1 MAKILGRDHDGL
13 DRGWQA
19 ALGVVAPRPGAQGEP
34 AHWARMLL
42 GGLWIGHRGVSG
54 GRWHRSQ
61 GAPYRPLLSKAA
73 KPMDIRVSVLLSK
86 LSAYSPTKRR
96 KKPPAKRSRNG
107 ASDPPKWD
115 YLLSARGIGG
125 SDAGDRGEPLPARGR
140 RSRPSA
146 AMAHLLR
153 LTRGRALVARCD
165 HRRGVP
171 DRRRTRKSA
180 RRHVEHKTSRSGRI
194 EARIGLRMMPT
205 FPRSIIETTGVS
217 VIKPEHSPPHYRK
230 SHHYGLR

>member
-1 MAKILGRDHDGL
+1 VAKILGRDHDGL
-13 DRGWQA
+13 DQGWQA

-140 RSRPSA
+140 RSRPSRQWRIS
-146 AMAHLLR
+146 MR

-165 HRRGVP
+165 IDAAFPFGVEQEV
-171 DRRRTRKSA
+171 RAALRRT
-180 RRHVEHKTSRSGRI
+180 
-194 EARIGLRMMPT
+194 
-205 FPRSIIETTGVS
+205 
-217 VIKPEHSPPHYRK
+217 
-230 SHHYGLR
+230 